1 MQLQKVILKKKKD
14 FIFNLGFLSLNKI
27 SDKVLRPTLCKK
39 VFFILRK
46 NFSFILLQRCTF
58 SVFEGY
64 PKYKRCHSN
73 LYWIHY
79 TCCTFCVLD
88 LFRIALRRHFSAT
101 VLALPNGIKNAM
113 ALYRFNVKR
122 GTGIEDAKRAIAFR
136 KGYLDTK
143 LKDSFAVSNLTK
155 WTSRFHS

>member
-1 MQLQKVILKKKKD
+1 LSNGIGD
-14 FIFNLGFLSLNKI
+14 IFFAMPSLGIFLRSFLSCFALQ
-27 SDKVLRPTLCKK
+27 
-39 VFFILRK
+39 
-46 NFSFILLQRCTF
+46 FS
-58 SVFEGY
+58 
-64 PKYKRCHSN
+64 PKG
-73 LYWIHY
+73 
-79 TCCTFCVLD
+79 
-88 LFRIALRRHFSAT
+88 ALAQRHFSAT

-155 WTSRFHS
+155 